1 MKKVLLLLMLSLTML
16 SSAFADSDSLSKPGV
31 MDEEKIFTSTSL
43 SKYDTVVVRDFSTT
57 GAEYMNLDDEE
68 KQIVNEI
75 KPTIVKNLT
84 ESIVSHLKK
93 EGKFANVYANR
104 GARGNAIIVRGK
116 FIRFNGG
123 IGAAKFFLGFMAPK
137 SGKTNIAITGELVDA
152 RNGKVL
158 ASFEDIRSGGE
169 GGSLG
174 RIRGVMPVQA
184 TDEGEVIAEFITKL
198 AK

>member
-1 MKKVLLLLMLSLTML
+1 MKKIIWMFMLSLTMF
-16 SSAFADSDSLSKPGV
+16 SNAFADSETLPKPEV
-31 MDEEKIFTSTSL
+31 MDEEKIFITTSL
-43 SKYDTVVVRDFSTT
+43 SRYNTVVVRDFSTT

-68 KQIVNEI
+68 KKIVNEI
-75 KPTIVKNLT
+75 KPTIVKNMT
-84 ESIVSHLKK
+84 ESIVNHLKK

-104 GARGNAIIVRGK
+104 AARGNAIIVKGK
-116 FIRFNGG
+116 FTRFNGG
-123 IGAAKFFLGFMAPK
+123 VGAAKFFLGFMSPK
-137 SGKTNIAITGELVDA
+137 SGKTNIAISGELIDA
-152 RNGKVL
+152 KSGKVL
-158 ASFEDIRSGGE
+158 ASFVDIRSGGE

>member
-1 MKKVLLLLMLSLTML
+1 MKKILLLLMLSLTMF
-16 SSAFADSDSLSKPGV
+16 SNAFADSEPLSKPGV

-57 GAEYMNLDDEE
+57 GAEYLNLDDEE
-68 KQIVNEI
+68 KKTVNEI
-75 KPTIVKNLT
+75 KPIIVKNMT

-104 GARGNAIIVRGK
+104 SARGNAIIVKGK

-123 IGAAKFFLGFMAPK
+123 NGAAKFFLGFMSPK
-137 SGKTNIAITGELVDA
+137 SGKTNIAIIGELVDA
-152 RNGKVL
+152 RSGKVL

-169 GGSLG
+169 GGSWG